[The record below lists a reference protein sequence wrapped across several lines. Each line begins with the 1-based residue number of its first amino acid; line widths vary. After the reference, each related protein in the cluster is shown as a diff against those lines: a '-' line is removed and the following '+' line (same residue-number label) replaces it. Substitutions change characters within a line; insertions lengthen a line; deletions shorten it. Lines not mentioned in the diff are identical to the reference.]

1 MSQNILEKQQLAQ
14 LNRIDK
20 GNRIN
25 EGLALKILKW
35 LMKSKVKRALKKMG
49 RDPELKSAIADMNY
63 HAKRV
68 KDLTK
73 EMEEE
78 FGISI

>member
-1 MSQNILEKQQLAQ
+1 MSENILERQQLAQ
-14 LNRIDK
+14 INQINE

-49 RDPELKSAIADMNY
+49 RDPEMKAAIADMNY
-63 HAKRV
+63 HAERV
-68 KDLTK
+68 QQLAK
-73 EMEEE
+73 ESEDE
-78 FGISI
+78 FGISF

>member
-14 LNRIDK
+14 INQ
-20 GNRIN
+20 IN

-49 RDPELKSAIADMNY
+49 RDPEMKAAIADMNY
-63 HAKRV
+63 HAERV
-68 KDLTK
+68 QQLAK
-73 EMEEE
+73 ESEDE
-78 FGISI
+78 FGISF